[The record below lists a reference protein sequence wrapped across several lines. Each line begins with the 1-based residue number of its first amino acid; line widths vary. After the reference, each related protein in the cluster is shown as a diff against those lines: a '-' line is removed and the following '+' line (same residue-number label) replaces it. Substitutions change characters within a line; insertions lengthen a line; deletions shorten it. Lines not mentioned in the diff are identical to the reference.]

1 MNRRDAIQR
10 TALILG
16 YAVSAPALMGILK
29 GCKAAPELN
38 YQPVFLSEEQAGVV
52 SELAEILLPKTDT
65 PGAKDVGVPRFI
77 DQVVNECYAKEDQDR
92 FLQGL
97 QKFDEDARKAFGDSF
112 VYGETAD
119 QLAFVKQQHDEA
131 VAMIKADPSAK
142 RPFILMVKELT
153 LLGYFTSEPG
163 ATQVLQYEPVPG
175 AYHGCVPLTKVGKT
189 WATS

>member
-10 TALILG
+10 TALVLG

-38 YQPVFLSEEQAGVV
+38 YKPVFLTEEQAGVV
-52 SELAEILLPKTDT
+52 SELAEILLPKTDA
-65 PGAKDVGVPRFI
+65 PGAKDVGVPAFI
-77 DQVVNECYAKEDQDR
+77 DQVVKECYAKEDQDR

-97 QKFDEDARKAFGDSF
+97 QKFDEDARAAFGDSF
-112 VYGETAD
+112 IYGKPAE
-119 QLAFVKQQHDEA
+119 QLAFVKQQHDDA
-131 VAMIKADPSAK
+131 VAVIKADSKAK

-175 AYHGCVPLTKVGKT
+175 AYRGCVPLREVGKT

>member
-112 VYGETAD
+112 VYGEPAD

-175 AYHGCVPLTKVGKT
+175 AYHGCVPLTEVGKT